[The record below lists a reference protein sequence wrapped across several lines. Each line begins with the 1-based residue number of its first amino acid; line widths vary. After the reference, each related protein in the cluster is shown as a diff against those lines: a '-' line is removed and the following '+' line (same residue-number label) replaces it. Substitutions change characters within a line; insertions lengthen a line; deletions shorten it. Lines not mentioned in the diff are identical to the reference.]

1 MKKRIALVVAIIV
14 VLLLVVL
21 FLWRLITLNNIK
33 KLNEE
38 SIKISNIHYVR
49 EGNDSIVEVWKKDN
63 IVKQNMNNI
72 SGSVNLTLWKNF
84 ENDEEYTL
92 YNNEK
97 KYSSIG
103 TEIISNELQANHIYL
118 LDYNNTIILAL
129 NPMVKIRTKEYD
141 NKSCWYL
148 KNGQEEV
155 YIDKET
161 GIVLYN
167 KSEQSGRE
175 IKLKY
180 SINTVTDEDVAKPD
194 LSDYK
199 NRYEQ

>member
-167 KSEQSGRE
+167 KNEQSGRE

-194 LSDYK
+194 LSDYR
-199 NRYEQ
+199 NRYE

>member
-1 MKKRIALVVAIIV
+1 MKKKIILAVLIIV
-14 VLLLVVL
+14 VILVLL
-21 FLWRLITLNNIK
+21 FMWRLITLNNIK

-38 SIKISNIHYVR
+38 SIKISNIYYV
-49 EGNDSIVEVWKKDN
+49 EESGSTIEEFWKKDDIIKEKIN
-63 IVKQNMNNI
+63 SGLNN
-72 SGSVNLTLWKNF
+72 SDMTFWKNS
-84 ENDEEYTL
+84 NTNEEYTIF
-92 YNNEK
+92 E
-97 KYSSIG
+97 SSNTYLIG
-103 TEIISNELQANHIYL
+103 AEGMAYEPQANNIYL
-118 LDYNNTIILAL
+118 LDNNNIIILAL
-129 NPMVKIRTKEYD
+129 NPMIKINTKEYD

-148 KNGQEEV
+148 KDRQEEV

-167 KSEQSGRE
+167 KNEQLGQE

>member
-1 MKKRIALVVAIIV
+1 MKKKIILAVLIIV
-14 VLLLVVL
+14 VILVLL
-21 FLWRLITLNNIK
+21 FMWRLITLNNIK

-38 SIKISNIHYVR
+38 SIKISNIYYV
-49 EGNDSIVEVWKKDN
+49 EESGSTIEEFWKKDDIIKEKIN
-63 IVKQNMNNI
+63 SGLNN
-72 SGSVNLTLWKNF
+72 SDMTFWKNS
-84 ENDEEYTL
+84 NTNEEYTIF
-92 YNNEK
+92 E
-97 KYSSIG
+97 SSNTYLIG
-103 TEIISNELQANHIYL
+103 AEGMAYEPQANNIYL
-118 LDYNNTIILAL
+118 LDNNNIIILAL
-129 NPMVKIRTKEYD
+129 NPMVKIHTKEYD

-148 KNGQEEV
+148 KDRQEEV

-167 KSEQSGRE
+167 KNEQLGRE

>member
-1 MKKRIALVVAIIV
+1 MKKKIILAVLIIV
-14 VLLLVVL
+14 VILVIL
-21 FLWRLITLNNIK
+21 FMWRLITLNNIK

-38 SIKISNIHYVR
+38 SIKISNIHYV
-49 EGNDSIVEVWKKDN
+49 EEEKNAIVEIWKKDD
-63 IVKQNMNNI
+63 IVKENTIVINSDTNMTMWKDLNTDEGYTIFNN
-72 SGSVNLTLWKNF
+72 SNSYL
-84 ENDEEYTL
+84 
-92 YNNEK
+92 
-97 KYSSIG
+97 IG
-103 TEIISNELQANHIYL
+103 AETIATEPQANNIYL
-118 LDYNNTIILAL
+118 LDYNNTILLAL

-167 KSEQSGRE
+167 KNEQLGRE

>member
-1 MKKRIALVVAIIV
+1 MKKKIILAVLIIV
-14 VLLLVVL
+14 VILVIL
-21 FLWRLITLNNIK
+21 FMWRLITLNNIK

-38 SIKISNIHYVR
+38 SIKISNIHYV
-49 EGNDSIVEVWKKDN
+49 EEEKNAIVEIWKKDD
-63 IVKQNMNNI
+63 IVKENTIVINSDTNMTMWKDLNTDEGYTIFNN
-72 SGSVNLTLWKNF
+72 SNSYL
-84 ENDEEYTL
+84 
-92 YNNEK
+92 
-97 KYSSIG
+97 IG
-103 TEIISNELQANHIYL
+103 AETIATEPQANNIYL

-148 KNGQEEV
+148 KDRQEEV

-167 KSEQSGRE
+167 KNEQLGRE

>member
-1 MKKRIALVVAIIV
+1 MKKKIILAVLIIV
-14 VLLLVVL
+14 VILVIL
-21 FLWRLITLNNIK
+21 FMWRLITLNNIK

-38 SIKISNIHYVR
+38 SIKISNIHYV
-49 EGNDSIVEVWKKDN
+49 EEEKNAIVEIWKKDD
-63 IVKQNMNNI
+63 IVKENTIVINSDTNMTMWKDLNTDEGYTIFNN
-72 SGSVNLTLWKNF
+72 SNSYL
-84 ENDEEYTL
+84 
-92 YNNEK
+92 
-97 KYSSIG
+97 IG
-103 TEIISNELQANHIYL
+103 AETIATEPQANNIYL
-118 LDYNNTIILAL
+118 LDYNNTILLAL
-129 NPMVKIRTKEYD
+129 NPMIKINTKEYD

>member
-1 MKKRIALVVAIIV
+1 MKKRIALVVVIIV

-84 ENDEEYTL
+84 KNDEEYTL

-148 KNGQEEV
+148 KDRQEEV

-167 KSEQSGRE
+167 KNEQLGRE

>member
-1 MKKRIALVVAIIV
+1 MKKRIALVVVIIV

-194 LSDYK
+194 LSDYR
-199 NRYEQ
+199 NRYE

>member
-1 MKKRIALVVAIIV
+1 MKKKIILAVLIIV
-14 VLLLVVL
+14 VILVIL
-21 FLWRLITLNNIK
+21 FMWRLITLNNIK

-38 SIKISNIHYVR
+38 SIKISNIHYV
-49 EGNDSIVEVWKKDN
+49 EEEKNAIVEIWKKDD
-63 IVKQNMNNI
+63 IVKENTIVINSDTNMTMWKDLNTDEGYTIFNN
-72 SGSVNLTLWKNF
+72 SNSYL
-84 ENDEEYTL
+84 
-92 YNNEK
+92 
-97 KYSSIG
+97 IG
-103 TEIISNELQANHIYL
+103 AETIATEPQANNIYL
-118 LDYNNTIILAL
+118 LDYNNTVLLAL
-129 NPMVKIRTKEYD
+129 NPMIKINTKEYD

-167 KSEQSGRE
+167 KSEQLGRE

>member
-1 MKKRIALVVAIIV
+1 MKKKIILAVLIIV
-14 VLLLVVL
+14 VILVIL
-21 FLWRLITLNNIK
+21 FMWRLITLNNIK

-38 SIKISNIHYVR
+38 SIKISNIHYV
-49 EGNDSIVEVWKKDN
+49 EEEKNAIVEIWKKDD
-63 IVKQNMNNI
+63 IVKENTIVINSDTNMTMWKDLNTDEGYTIFNN
-72 SGSVNLTLWKNF
+72 SNSYL
-84 ENDEEYTL
+84 
-92 YNNEK
+92 
-97 KYSSIG
+97 IG
-103 TEIISNELQANHIYL
+103 AETIATEPQANNIYL
-118 LDYNNTIILAL
+118 LDYNNTILLAL
-129 NPMVKIRTKEYD
+129 NPMIKINTKEYD

-167 KSEQSGRE
+167 KNEQLGRE

-194 LSDYK
+194 LSEYK
-199 NRYEQ
+199 NMYEQ

>member
-1 MKKRIALVVAIIV
+1 MKKKIILAVLIIV
-14 VLLLVVL
+14 VILVLL
-21 FLWRLITLNNIK
+21 FMWRLITLNNIK

-49 EGNDSIVEVWKKDN
+49 EGNDSLVEVWKKDN

-167 KSEQSGRE
+167 KNEQLGRE

>member
-1 MKKRIALVVAIIV
+1 MKKRIALVVVIIV

-84 ENDEEYTL
+84 KNDEEYTL

-194 LSDYK
+194 LSDYR
-199 NRYEQ
+199 NRYE

>member
-1 MKKRIALVVAIIV
+1 MKKRIALVVVIIV

-167 KSEQSGRE
+167 KNEQLGRE

-194 LSDYK
+194 LSDYR
-199 NRYEQ
+199 NRYE

>member
-1 MKKRIALVVAIIV
+1 
-14 VLLLVVL
+14 
-21 FLWRLITLNNIK
+21 
-33 KLNEE
+33 
-38 SIKISNIHYVR
+38 
-49 EGNDSIVEVWKKDN
+49 
-63 IVKQNMNNI
+63 MNNI

-167 KSEQSGRE
+167 KSEQLGRE

>member
-1 MKKRIALVVAIIV
+1 MKKRIALIVVIIV
-14 VLLLVVL
+14 VLLVIL
-21 FLWRLITLNNIK
+21 FLWRLVTLNNIK

-38 SIKISNIHYVR
+38 SIKISNIYYVR
-49 EGNDSIVEVWKKDN
+49 EGNDSLVEVWKKDN

-103 TEIISNELQANHIYL
+103 TEIISNELQANNIYL

-148 KNGQEEV
+148 KDGQEEV

-167 KSEQSGRE
+167 KNEQLGRE

>member
-1 MKKRIALVVAIIV
+1 MKKKIILAVLIIV
-14 VLLLVVL
+14 VILVIL
-21 FLWRLITLNNIK
+21 FMWRLITLNNIK

-38 SIKISNIHYVR
+38 SIKISNIHYV
-49 EGNDSIVEVWKKDN
+49 EEEKNAIVEIWKKDD
-63 IVKQNMNNI
+63 IVKENTIVINSDTNMTMWKDLNTDEGYTIFNN
-72 SGSVNLTLWKNF
+72 SNSYL
-84 ENDEEYTL
+84 
-92 YNNEK
+92 
-97 KYSSIG
+97 IG
-103 TEIISNELQANHIYL
+103 AETIATEPQANNIYL
-118 LDYNNTIILAL
+118 LDYNNTILLAL
-129 NPMVKIRTKEYD
+129 NPMIKINTKEYD

-167 KSEQSGRE
+167 KNEQLGRE

>member
-1 MKKRIALVVAIIV
+1 MKKKIILAVLIIV
-14 VLLLVVL
+14 VILVIL
-21 FLWRLITLNNIK
+21 FMWRLITLNNIK

-38 SIKISNIHYVR
+38 SIKISNIHYV
-49 EGNDSIVEVWKKDN
+49 EEEKNAIVEIWKKDD
-63 IVKQNMNNI
+63 IVKENTIVINSDTNMTMWKDLNTDEGYTIFNN
-72 SGSVNLTLWKNF
+72 SNSYL
-84 ENDEEYTL
+84 
-92 YNNEK
+92 
-97 KYSSIG
+97 IG
-103 TEIISNELQANHIYL
+103 AETIATEPQANNIYL
-118 LDYNNTIILAL
+118 LDYNNTILLAL
-129 NPMVKIRTKEYD
+129 NPMIKINTKEYD

-148 KNGQEEV
+148 KDRQEEV

-167 KSEQSGRE
+167 KNEQLGRE

>member
-1 MKKRIALVVAIIV
+1 MKKKIILAVLIIV
-14 VLLLVVL
+14 VILVIL
-21 FLWRLITLNNIK
+21 FMWRLITLNNIK

-38 SIKISNIHYVR
+38 SIKISNIHYV
-49 EGNDSIVEVWKKDN
+49 EEEKNAIVEIWKKDD
-63 IVKQNMNNI
+63 IVKENTIVINSDTNMTMWKDLNTDEGYTIFNN
-72 SGSVNLTLWKNF
+72 SNSYL
-84 ENDEEYTL
+84 
-92 YNNEK
+92 
-97 KYSSIG
+97 IG
-103 TEIISNELQANHIYL
+103 AETIATEPQANNIYL

>member
-1 MKKRIALVVAIIV
+1 MKKKIILAVLIIV
-14 VLLLVVL
+14 VILVIL
-21 FLWRLITLNNIK
+21 FMWRLITLNNIK

-38 SIKISNIHYVR
+38 SIKISNIHYV
-49 EGNDSIVEVWKKDN
+49 EEEKNAIVEIWKKDD
-63 IVKQNMNNI
+63 IVKENTIVINSDTNMTMWKDLNTDEGYTIFNN
-72 SGSVNLTLWKNF
+72 SNSYL
-84 ENDEEYTL
+84 
-92 YNNEK
+92 
-97 KYSSIG
+97 IG
-103 TEIISNELQANHIYL
+103 AETIATEPQANNIYL
-118 LDYNNTIILAL
+118 LDYNNTVLLAL
-129 NPMVKIRTKEYD
+129 NPMIKINTKEYD

>member
-1 MKKRIALVVAIIV
+1 MKKRIALVVVIIV

-38 SIKISNIHYVR
+38 SIKISNIHYV
-49 EGNDSIVEVWKKDN
+49 EESGSTIEEFWKKDDIIKEKIN
-63 IVKQNMNNI
+63 SGLNN
-72 SGSVNLTLWKNF
+72 SDMTFWKNS
-84 ENDEEYTL
+84 NTNEEYTIF
-92 YNNEK
+92 E
-97 KYSSIG
+97 SSNTYLIG
-103 TEIISNELQANHIYL
+103 VEGMAYEPQANNIYL
-118 LDYNNTIILAL
+118 LDYNNTILLAL
-129 NPMVKIRTKEYD
+129 NPMIKINTKEYD

-148 KNGQEEV
+148 KDRQEEV

-167 KSEQSGRE
+167 KNEQLGRE

>member
-1 MKKRIALVVAIIV
+1 MKKRIALVVVIIV

>member
-1 MKKRIALVVAIIV
+1 MKKRIALVVVIIV

-84 ENDEEYTL
+84 KNDEEYTL

-148 KNGQEEV
+148 KDRQEEV

-167 KSEQSGRE
+167 KNEQLGRE

-194 LSDYK
+194 LSDYR
-199 NRYEQ
+199 NRYE

>member
-1 MKKRIALVVAIIV
+1 MKKKIILAVLIIV
-14 VLLLVVL
+14 VILVLL
-21 FLWRLITLNNIK
+21 FMWRLITLNNIK

-38 SIKISNIHYVR
+38 SIKISNIYYV
-49 EGNDSIVEVWKKDN
+49 EEEKNAIVEIWKKDD
-63 IVKQNMNNI
+63 IVKENTIVINSDTNMTMWKDLNTDEGYTIFNN
-72 SGSVNLTLWKNF
+72 SNSYL
-84 ENDEEYTL
+84 
-92 YNNEK
+92 
-97 KYSSIG
+97 IG
-103 TEIISNELQANHIYL
+103 AETIATEPQANNIYL
-118 LDYNNTIILAL
+118 LDYNNTILLAL
-129 NPMVKIRTKEYD
+129 NPMIKINTKEYD

-148 KNGQEEV
+148 KDRQEEV

-167 KSEQSGRE
+167 KNEQLGRE

>member
-1 MKKRIALVVAIIV
+1 MKKRIALIVVIIV
-14 VLLLVVL
+14 VLLVIL

-38 SIKISNIHYVR
+38 SIKISNIYYVR
-49 EGNDSIVEVWKKDN
+49 EGNDSLVEVWKKDN

-103 TEIISNELQANHIYL
+103 TEIISNELQANNIYL
-118 LDYNNTIILAL
+118 LDYNNTILLAL
-129 NPMVKIRTKEYD
+129 NPMIKINTKEYD

-148 KNGQEEV
+148 KDRQEEV

-167 KSEQSGRE
+167 KNEQLGRE

>member
-1 MKKRIALVVAIIV
+1 M
-14 VLLLVVL
+14 
-21 FLWRLITLNNIK
+21 ITLNNIK

-49 EGNDSIVEVWKKDN
+49 EGNDSLVEVWKKDN

-103 TEIISNELQANHIYL
+103 TEIISNELQANNIYL

-167 KSEQSGRE
+167 KSEQLGRE

>member
-1 MKKRIALVVAIIV
+1 MK
-14 VLLLVVL
+14 
-21 FLWRLITLNNIK
+21 
-33 KLNEE
+33 
-38 SIKISNIHYVR
+38 
-49 EGNDSIVEVWKKDN
+49 
-63 IVKQNMNNI
+63 
-72 SGSVNLTLWKNF
+72 
-84 ENDEEYTL
+84 
-92 YNNEK
+92 K

-103 TEIISNELQANHIYL
+103 KEIISNELQANHIYL

-194 LSDYK
+194 LSDYR
-199 NRYEQ
+199 NRYE

>member
-1 MKKRIALVVAIIV
+1 MKKKIILAVLIIV
-14 VLLLVVL
+14 VILVIL
-21 FLWRLITLNNIK
+21 FMWRLITLNNIK

-38 SIKISNIHYVR
+38 SIKISNIHYV
-49 EGNDSIVEVWKKDN
+49 EEEKNAIVEIWKKDD
-63 IVKQNMNNI
+63 IVKENTIVINSDTNMTMWKDLNTDEGYTIFNN
-72 SGSVNLTLWKNF
+72 SNSYL
-84 ENDEEYTL
+84 
-92 YNNEK
+92 
-97 KYSSIG
+97 IG
-103 TEIISNELQANHIYL
+103 AETIATEPQANNIYL
-118 LDYNNTIILAL
+118 LDYNNTILLAL
-129 NPMVKIRTKEYD
+129 NPMIKINTKEYD

-167 KSEQSGRE
+167 KNEQSGRE

>member
-194 LSDYK
+194 LSDYR
-199 NRYEQ
+199 NRYE

>member
-38 SIKISNIHYVR
+38 SIKISNIHYV
-49 EGNDSIVEVWKKDN
+49 EEEKNAIVEIWKKDD
-63 IVKQNMNNI
+63 IVKENTIVINSDTNMTMWKDLNTDEGYTIFNN
-72 SGSVNLTLWKNF
+72 SNSYL
-84 ENDEEYTL
+84 
-92 YNNEK
+92 
-97 KYSSIG
+97 IG
-103 TEIISNELQANHIYL
+103 AETIATEPQANNIYL
-118 LDYNNTIILAL
+118 LDYNNTVLLAL
-129 NPMVKIRTKEYD
+129 NPMIKINTKEYD

>member
-1 MKKRIALVVAIIV
+1 MKKRIALVVVIIV

-92 YNNEK
+92 YNKEK

-194 LSDYK
+194 LSDYR
-199 NRYEQ
+199 NRYE

>member
-1 MKKRIALVVAIIV
+1 MTMWKDLNTDEGYTIFNNSNSYLIGAETIA
-14 VLLLVVL
+14 
-21 FLWRLITLNNIK
+21 
-33 KLNEE
+33 
-38 SIKISNIHYVR
+38 
-49 EGNDSIVEVWKKDN
+49 
-63 IVKQNMNNI
+63 
-72 SGSVNLTLWKNF
+72 
-84 ENDEEYTL
+84 
-92 YNNEK
+92 
-97 KYSSIG
+97 
-103 TEIISNELQANHIYL
+103 TEPQANNIYL
-118 LDYNNTIILAL
+118 LDYNNTILLAL
-129 NPMVKIRTKEYD
+129 NPMIKINTKEYD

-167 KSEQSGRE
+167 KNEQLGRE

>member
-1 MKKRIALVVAIIV
+1 MKKRIALVVVIIV

-38 SIKISNIHYVR
+38 SIKISNIHYV
-49 EGNDSIVEVWKKDN
+49 EEEKNAIVEIWKKDD
-63 IVKQNMNNI
+63 IVKENTIVINSDTNMTMWKDLNTDEGYTIFNN
-72 SGSVNLTLWKNF
+72 SNSYL
-84 ENDEEYTL
+84 
-92 YNNEK
+92 
-97 KYSSIG
+97 IG
-103 TEIISNELQANHIYL
+103 AETIATEPQANNIYL
-118 LDYNNTIILAL
+118 LDYNNTILLAL
-129 NPMVKIRTKEYD
+129 NPMIKINTKEYD

-148 KNGQEEV
+148 KDRQEEV

-167 KSEQSGRE
+167 KNEQLGRE

>member
-1 MKKRIALVVAIIV
+1 M
-14 VLLLVVL
+14 
-21 FLWRLITLNNIK
+21 
-33 KLNEE
+33 
-38 SIKISNIHYVR
+38 IKIN
-49 EGNDSIVEVWKKDN
+49 
-63 IVKQNMNNI
+63 
-72 SGSVNLTLWKNF
+72 
-84 ENDEEYTL
+84 
-92 YNNEK
+92 
-97 KYSSIG
+97 
-103 TEIISNELQANHIYL
+103 
-118 LDYNNTIILAL
+118 
-129 NPMVKIRTKEYD
+129 TKEYD

-148 KNGQEEV
+148 KDRQEEV

-167 KSEQSGRE
+167 KNEQLGRE

>member
-1 MKKRIALVVAIIV
+1 MKKKIILAVLIIV
-14 VLLLVVL
+14 VILVLL
-21 FLWRLITLNNIK
+21 FMWRLITLNNIK

-38 SIKISNIHYVR
+38 SIKISNIYYV
-49 EGNDSIVEVWKKDN
+49 EESGSTIEEFWKKDDIIKEKIN
-63 IVKQNMNNI
+63 SGLNNFDM
-72 SGSVNLTLWKNF
+72 TFWKNS
-84 ENDEEYTL
+84 NTNEEYTIF
-92 YNNEK
+92 E
-97 KYSSIG
+97 SSNTYLIG
-103 TEIISNELQANHIYL
+103 AEGMAYEPQANNIYL

-167 KSEQSGRE
+167 KNEQLGRE